1 MSVDRPA
8 RILGVDPNRPAPKP
22 RVRVAV
28 DFDAWHT
35 HLVIYEGIE
44 EYQRL
49 EAARGTC
56 DLVVPAAPRQRRDTI
71 PRSRRDP
78 SDPLEQAKSILVS
91 ARAATWAILDAMSVD
106 EIRAA
111 LEDLQRR
118 IRTAAEMQRRQRLA
132 EEHDDARAEP
142 RSGTG

>member
-1 MSVDRPA
+1 MSTDHPA
-8 RILGVDPNRPAPKP
+8 HILGVNPYRPPPKP
-22 RVRVAV
+22 RTRVAV
-28 DFDAWHT
+28 DFNAWHT

-44 EYQRL
+44 EYERL

-56 DLVVPAAPRQRRDTI
+56 DLVVPAAPRRRRDAI
-71 PRSRRDP
+71 PRSRRDL

-91 ARAATWAILDAMSVD
+91 ARAATWAILDAMSAD

-118 IRTAAEMQRRQRLA
+118 IRTAAELQRRQKLA
-132 EEHDDARAEP
+132 EEHDDTRAEP